1 MRQSQLTVSRMPN
14 TISIH
19 RITVERISALF
30 VALFL
35 VLSLAGVARA
45 GGRAGAA
52 PAWADISGTTV
63 YDREH
68 LWAYISAHAV
78 NSGHIDDAEA
88 IAATIEQLYR
98 EDGYFLA
105 RVEVRRD
112 PRQGL
117 VEFAIREGRVSTIAI
132 EGFEPPIVAKLHAY
146 FDQAVGGG
154 PVRLDK
160 FERAV
165 ALAGDLAGVAVRT
178 EFADEAPDGS
188 STLKVIGRAITQRG
202 SLTVDNPPRRL
213 GKSAS
218 AFLTQELY
226 STFTG
231 GDMLRLSIAGNKVFR
246 HDDKTLYGGV
256 HYRAPFGGL
265 GSYFELF
272 AGNSLARR
280 NFNGTLE
287 DSSQHGLNA
296 IALVGHPI
304 IRDLHQFLFVLAEL
318 DYLRGKTVTSGGG
331 LASQASVSR
340 GSLVYGLV
348 QDGGGTM
355 VTGMTVSFGRA
366 HQDPN
371 QGYVPVDR
379 NFWHVRAGFG
389 WLRPLDAILPELAF
403 RTEVIGQ
410 FTSSRLPDVEKF
422 YLGDR
427 HRMRGYNFAE
437 FEASAGAT
445 GTFEL
450 SRHFSFGGA
459 NLFGVTPYAFVD
471 AGVVRLRDQ
480 IGVGKIDRGLVSV
493 GFGAKASA
501 FNRVALNSW
510 LAFPLSRG
518 ASGKTP
524 SPAAYVS
531 LTTFW

>member
-1 MRQSQLTVSRMPN
+1 MPN
-14 TISIH
+14 AFSE
-19 RITVERISALF
+19 RELAVERVSAIFL
-30 VALFL
+30 ALFL
-35 VLSLAGVARA
+35 VLLAAVGAHA
-45 GGRAGAA
+45 QGRASSA
-52 PAWADISGTTV
+52 PAWADISGATV
-63 YDREH
+63 YDREQ
-68 LWAYISAHAV
+68 LWAYISTHAV
-78 NSGHIDDAEA
+78 NSGHINDAEA
-88 IAATIEQLYR
+88 IAASIEQLYR

-112 PRQGL
+112 PRQNL

-132 EGFEPPIVAKLHAY
+132 EGFEPPVVAKLQTY

-178 EFADEAPDGS
+178 EFADDAQDGS
-188 STLKVIGRAITQRG
+188 STLKVVGRAIKQRG
-202 SLTVDNPPRRL
+202 GLTVDNPPRRL

-218 AFLTQELY
+218 VFLTQEVY

-231 GDMLRLSIAGNKVFR
+231 GDMLRIGLAGNKVFR

-296 IALVGHPI
+296 IALVGHPV
-304 IRDLHQFLFVLAEL
+304 IRDLHQFLFVLAEI
-318 DYLRGKTVTSGGG
+318 DYLRGKTVASGGN

-340 GSLVYGLV
+340 GSLVYGLM

-355 VTGMTVSFGRA
+355 VTGMTVSVGRA
-366 HQDPN
+366 HQDPL
-371 QGYVPVDR
+371 QGFLPVDR

-389 WLRPLDAILPELAF
+389 WLRPLDAIIPELAL

-410 FTSSRLPDVEKF
+410 FTSSRLPEVEKF

-450 SRHFSFGGA
+450 SRHFGFGGSS
-459 NLFGVTPYAFVD
+459 LVGMTPYTFVD
-471 AGVVRLRDQ
+471 VGVVRLRDQ
-480 IGVGKIDRGLVSV
+480 IGIGKIDRGLVSV

-510 LAFPLSRG
+510 LAFPLSRN
-518 ASGKTP
+518 AAGKTP
-524 SPAAYVS
+524 APAAYVS
-531 LTTFW
+531 LSTYW